1 MTTVSNT
8 DKTAADL
15 LQVVNRLHVL
25 LACVLLAGAGLAA
38 PALADVPDAR
48 LVVSDV
54 TVTPDTPEPGNTTTV
69 EFTVENSAGSATGV
83 ALDRVAL
90 RDRGSETV
98 YAEAEGLGS
107 LSVGDDVTL
116 ELATAF
122 EETGV
127 AELELVVETE
137 EEEGETVTVTRPIT
151 VVVGGVDA
159 TGIDDDIQVDAR
171 TVLPS
176 ELEED
181 EQLNVDLGPDAGGLL
196 GGGDD
201 EDDEALR
208 TPLVRVEVTNF
219 GTATA
224 RRTVVAP
231 SAGNDSLAR
240 IAVGDVEPGA
250 TESVFLDA
258 GAFDESTTFD
268 FEASYTLGT
277 DRHTS
282 ETDLEYRPN
291 RGELVLTD
299 VDMTYEDGTVT
310 VTGNAAN
317 PGLGEVN
324 GAIVAVGETEHVEPT
339 YPAREYFVGTVPES
353 EFVRFD
359 LTADADH
366 GNATTVP
373 VTVTYL
379 ADGDPYERSV
389 ELEYDPQVED
399 ESEESGV
406 PLSAVAIAAG
416 SVALLVGA
424 AFGWRRLRGRD

>member
-1 MTTVSNT
+1 M
-8 DKTAADL
+8 
-15 LQVVNRLHVL
+15 NRRHVL
-25 LACVLLAGAGLAA
+25 FVCVLLAGAGLVA
-38 PALADVPDAR
+38 PVLADVPDAR

-54 TVTPDTPEPGNTTTV
+54 TLTPEAPEPGNTTTV
-69 EFTVENSAGSATGV
+69 EFTVENSVGSATGV
-83 ALDRVAL
+83 TLDRVAL
-90 RDRGSETV
+90 RDRGDETV

-122 EETGV
+122 GETGV
-127 AELELVVETE
+127 TELELVVETE
-137 EEEGETVTVTRPIT
+137 DEEGETVTVTRPIT

-159 TGIDDDIQVDAR
+159 AGITDDVQVDAR
-171 TVLPS
+171 TVHPS
-176 ELEED
+176 ELDED
-181 EQLNVDLGPDAGGLL
+181 EQLDVDLGAGAGGLF
-196 GGGDD
+196 GGDD
-201 EDDEALR
+201 EDDEERR

-219 GTATA
+219 GTAMA
-224 RRTVVAP
+224 RGTVVAP
-231 SAGNDSLAR
+231 STGNDSLAR
-240 IAVGDVEPGA
+240 LAVGDIAPGE
-250 TESVFLDA
+250 TESVFFDA
-258 GAFDESTTFD
+258 GAFDEPTTFD

-282 ETDLEYRPN
+282 ETALEYRPN

-317 PGLGEVN
+317 PGLGEVT
-324 GAIVAVGETEHVEPT
+324 GAVVAVGETEHVEPT

-359 LTADADH
+359 LTADTDH
-366 GNATTVP
+366 ENATTVP
-373 VTVTYL
+373 VTITYL

-389 ELEYDPQVED
+389 ELEYDPQTDGQDD
-399 ESEESGV
+399 ESTLPPSIV
-406 PLSAVAIAAG
+406 VAVAAG
-416 SVALLVGA
+416 SVALLIGA

>member
-1 MTTVSNT
+1 M
-8 DKTAADL
+8 
-15 LQVVNRLHVL
+15 NRLHVL
-25 LACVLLAGAGLAA
+25 LACVLLAGAGVAA

-54 TVTPDTPEPGNTTTV
+54 TVAPEAPEPGNTTTV

-90 RDRGSETV
+90 RERGTETV

-122 EETGV
+122 NETGV
-127 AELELVVETE
+127 TELELLVEASDE
-137 EEEGETVTVTRPIT
+137 ADDDGESETVTVTRPVT

-159 TGIDDDIQVDAR
+159 AGITDDVQVDAR
-171 TVLPS
+171 AVHPS
-176 ELEED
+176 ELDED
-181 EQLNVDLGPDAGGLL
+181 EQLAVDLGPSAGGLL

-201 EDDEALR
+201 EGDEERR
-208 TPLVRVEVTNF
+208 TPLIRVEVTNF

-224 RRTVVAP
+224 RGAVVSP
-231 SAGNDSLAR
+231 SAGNESLAR
-240 IAVGDVEPGA
+240 IAVGDVAPGG
-250 TESVFLDA
+250 TESVFFDA
-258 GAFDESTTFD
+258 GAFDEPTTFD

-277 DRHTS
+277 DRYAS

-299 VDMTYEDGTVT
+299 VDMSYEDGTVT

-317 PGLGEVN
+317 PGLGEVT

-359 LTADADH
+359 LTADTDH
-366 GNATTVP
+366 ENATTVP

-389 ELEYDPQVED
+389 ELEYDPQADDED
-399 ESEESGV
+399 EASGV
-406 PLSAVAIAAG
+406 PLSAVAAVAG
-416 SVALLVGA
+416 SVTLLIGA